1 MIEKDLMTVVTKFAE
16 EKDYTD
22 GFFIETD
29 IEEKVGYYISNYDY
43 PTCNHRDGV
52 TDKNIGYVKG
62 ITADGVPFE
71 AELFEREDTLMMSVV
86 IPAIFND
93 FYETEEEGDENI
105 RTVSCGAE
113 GLDGTVLDIGMV
125 YGTMEKNKGAVRD
138 YVNFLVNHG
147 IVISTPDL
155 LDGRVRY
162 CTDELGNDLAQ
173 ILITMQSGRRFFAY
187 TNMDFD
193 EFSKK

>member
-29 IEEKVGYYISNYDY
+29 IEEKVGYYTSNYDY
-43 PTCNHRDGV
+43 PACNHRDGV

-71 AELFEREDTLMMSVV
+71 VELFEREDTLMMSVV
-86 IPAIFND
+86 IPAIFDD
-93 FYETEEEGDENI
+93 FYEKKEEADENI
-105 RTVSCGAE
+105 RTVCCGAD
-113 GLDGTVLDIGMV
+113 GFDGTVLDIGMV

-147 IVISTPDL
+147 IVTFISDL
-155 LDGRVRY
+155 VDGRVRY
-162 CTDELGNDLAQ
+162 CTDELGNDLAK
-173 ILITMQSGRRFFAY
+173 ILITMQSARRSFAY

-193 EFSKK
+193 EFPKR